1 MEGQN
6 KLKRKGV
13 VDGYLFTTLAL
24 HASGEVWHA
33 RCNGS
38 GDILTVENI
47 STELQH
53 PMLRSLIGAKLC
65 PLATCGGL
73 T

>member
-1 MEGQN
+1 MESQN
-6 KLKRKGV
+6 KLKRKAV
-13 VDGYLFTTLAL
+13 VDSYLFTTHRLRRA
-24 HASGEVWHA
+24 GEVWHPW
-33 RCNGS
+33 CNGS
-38 GDILTVENI
+38 GDISTVEDI

-53 PMLRSLIGAKLC
+53 PMLRSLIGAQLC